1 MQEDLKPTTY
11 FLPGN
16 ANPTG
21 SSFPVIAY
29 NNFVFFKDS
38 NSGTT
43 ADEGRD
49 EVDDIL
55 TTIKNCG
62 FNATI
67 WSPEE
72 INGTYWE
79 NLITK
84 YYNKASGNQLPTILE
99 IPDIAPVVTQKLVQI
114 SGGALSL
121 GGRPTGPMFGPEPMH
136 YDNPTSEEY
145 AEILNRDAGNANL
158 WGYLLKNKP
167 KFANWGYDF
176 VTMPTGM
183 QDLQEAYRIFM
194 QNNNAHVAFFNLAA
208 ERTAENIGDELTA
221 PDLGKNDR
229 ERYELYLSEI
239 QEKFTP
245 QLMSVDLSPIIA
257 AGDDP
262 TNRIKWDYYF
272 TLEAIG
278 NVSKVTKVPFWLNI
292 LCSQYTVYDVTEQDG
307 TDDSSST
314 PVVKEKYP
322 VVTEGML
329 RYQALTA
336 IAHGIQG
343 LVFGSY
349 APFTDEYNESNE
361 LIKEFGIAPVDR
373 NGHTTIVWRRCRAVI
388 PEIKAFGQKLLGF
401 HFNKAMHVYGPALN
415 KIYYPNAQVVN
426 VFFKLTNRFVGKCG
440 CVIGASSDA
449 ENGKG
454 FVITDLSK
462 KTGENTEEHYV
473 AVVSHDFENGQ
484 KIRLTLSPSLR
495 MTVIEYDKDNGI
507 LKETRILPNSGGA
520 STASGI
526 PITTTLKPGGMLL
539 IKYN

>member
-43 ADEGRD
+43 EDSKAT
-49 EVDDIL
+49 EVRNFL
-55 TTIKNCG
+55 SKIKECG

-72 INGTYWE
+72 INGTYWTSL
-79 NLITK
+79 NTL
-84 YYNKASGNQLPTILE
+84 YYSKASGNQLPTILE

-121 GGRPTGPMFGPEPMH
+121 GGWPTGRMFGPEPLH
-136 YDNPTSEEY
+136 YENPTPEEY

-176 VTMPTGM
+176 VTMPIGM
-183 QDLQEAYRIFM
+183 KDLQEAYRIFM
-194 QNNNAHVAFFNLAA
+194 QNNNGHVAFLNLAA

-221 PDLGKNDR
+221 PDLGKNDK

-292 LCSQYTVYDVTEQDG
+292 LCSQYTVYDVPEPDG

-349 APFTDEYNESNE
+349 APFTNEYNESNE
-361 LIKEFGIAPVDR
+361 LIKEFGIAPVDS
-373 NGHTTIVWRRCRAVI
+373 NGQTTEVWNACKAVI

-401 HFNKAMHVYGPALN
+401 HFQSAMHIYGPSGIR
-415 KIYYPNAQVVN
+415 IYYPGGDERS
-426 VFFKLTNRFVGKCG
+426 LTFPLTRNFYVICG
-440 CVIGASSDA
+440 CVTGAHVVG
-449 ENGKG
+449 GKGRG

-462 KTGENTEEHYV
+462 AIGEKKYDQYV
-473 AVVSHDFENGQ
+473 AVVSHDFESEQDIYLSMPPSFKITVFEYENGNLVETYNSSNNE
-484 KIRLTLSPSLR
+484 RTTND
-495 MTVIEYDKDNGI
+495 TVITK
-507 LKETRILPNSGGA
+507 
-520 STASGI
+520 
-526 PITTTLKPGGMLL
+526 TLKPGGMLL